1 MSTSTGPASPSS
13 ATLHPSPR
21 YADYRERLRGE
32 HLPLA
37 YVDLERLLANAAD
50 LVARC
55 GGKPIRLASKS
66 IRCRELMRR
75 VMAQSPLFQG
85 VLCFSAAE
93 AAHLA
98 AHDFSDLVVAYP
110 TVDAHELALVCAQVQ
125 RGAQICLMVD
135 DPGQLRPLAAAAA
148 AHGVELAVAIDLD
161 MSTQFPGLHFG
172 VRRSPVRAVAHAV
185 ALADAIAR
193 CPGLRLDG
201 LMGYEAQIAGLQ
213 DSSPGLA
220 AIRGLAIRALKRRS
234 QQELRARRGAVV
246 RALQERGHSLRFVNG
261 GGTGSLESTREDD
274 VVTELAA
281 GSGLY
286 GPLLFDGYATFKPR
300 HAAGFALPIVRRPDP
315 GIYTCFG
322 GGWIASGP
330 AGGDRLPQPYLP
342 VGARLLP
349 AEGAGEVQTPIAYAG
364 PETLELGDP
373 VCFRHAKAGELCE
386 HVNELLLLL
395 PGGGRERVPTYRGD
409 GFAFV

>member
-1 MSTSTGPASPSS
+1 MPTITGPSAPSS
-13 ATLHPSPR
+13 LFSDPPG

-50 LVARC
+50 LVARS
-55 GGKPIRLASKS
+55 GGKPVRLASKS
-66 IRCRELMRR
+66 IRCRALMRR
-75 VMAQSPLFQG
+75 VLDSNPLFQG
-85 VLCFSAAE
+85 VLCFSAGE

-98 AHDFSDLVVAYP
+98 AHGFTDLVVAYP
-110 TVDAHELALVCAQVQ
+110 TVDAHDIAAVCGQVKQ
-125 RGAQICLMVD
+125 GARICLMVD
-135 DPGQLRPLAAAAA
+135 DPGQLRPLVAAAA

-172 VRRSPVRAVAHAV
+172 VRRSPVRAVADAL

-193 CPGLRLDG
+193 SPGLRLDG

-213 DSSPGLA
+213 DHGPGS
-220 AIRGLAIRALKRRS
+220 AIRGMAVRALKRRS
-234 QQELRARRGAVV
+234 QLELRARRGAVV
-246 RALQERGHSLRFVNG
+246 RALKQRGHSLRFVNG
-261 GGTGSLESTREDD
+261 GGTGSLESTCADTE
-274 VVTELAA
+274 VTELAA

-286 GPLLFDGYATFKPR
+286 GPLLFDGYATFQPR
-300 HAAGFALPIVRRPDP
+300 FAAGFALPIVRRPDP

-330 AGGDRLPQPYLP
+330 AGVHRLPQPYLP

-349 AEGAGEVQTPIAYAG
+349 TEGAGEVQTPITYAG

-386 HVNELLLLL
+386 HVNELLVLL
-395 PGGGRERVPTYRGD
+395 PGGGSERVPTYRGE

>member
-1 MSTSTGPASPSS
+1 VSTFTGSPP
-13 ATLHPSPR
+13 LPS

-37 YVDLERLLANAAD
+37 YVDLERLLANAAS

-75 VMAQSPLFQG
+75 VMATSPVFQG
-85 VLCFSAAE
+85 VLCFSAGE

-98 AHDFSDLVVAYP
+98 ADGFTDLVVAYP
-110 TVDAHELALVCAQVQ
+110 TVDAHDLAAVCAQVA

-135 DPGQLRPLAAAAA
+135 EPGQLRPLVAAAA
-148 AHGVELAVAIDLD
+148 AHQVELAVAIDLD
-161 MSTQFPGLHFG
+161 MSTRFPGLHFG
-172 VRRSPVRAVAHAV
+172 VRRSPVRAVADAV
-185 ALADAIAR
+185 ALADAIGR
-193 CPGLRLDG
+193 SPGLRLDG
-201 LMGYEAQIAGLQ
+201 VMGYEAQIAGLQ
-213 DSSPGLA
+213 DRGPGSTV
-220 AIRGLAIRALKRRS
+220 RGVAIRALKRRS
-234 QQELRARRGAVV
+234 QLELRARRGAIV
-246 RALQERGHSLRFVNG
+246 RALQQRGHSLRFVNG
-261 GGTGSLESTREDD
+261 GGTGSLESTREDP

-300 HAAGFALPIVRRPDP
+300 FAAGFALPIVRRPDP

-322 GGWIASGP
+322 GGWIASGA
-330 AGGDRLPQPYLP
+330 AGVDRLPQPYLP
-342 VGARLLP
+342 DGARLLP
-349 AEGAGEVQTPIAYAG
+349 SEGAGEVQTPIAYAG

>member
-1 MSTSTGPASPSS
+1 MSTTRPSSTGSS
-13 ATLHPSPR
+13 LLPR

-37 YVDLERLLANAAD
+37 YVDLELLLANAAN
-50 LVARC
+50 LIARC

-75 VMAQSPLFQG
+75 VMATNSLFQG
-85 VLCFSAAE
+85 VLCFSAGE

-98 AHDFSDLVVAYP
+98 AFGFKDLVVAYP
-110 TVDAHELALVCAQVQ
+110 TVDAHDLALVCAQVA
-125 RGAQICLMVD
+125 RGGQICLMVD
-135 DPGQLRPLAAAAA
+135 EPGQLRPLVAAAAT
-148 AHGVELAVAIDLD
+148 HQVELAVAIDLD
-161 MSTQFPGLHFG
+161 MSTRFPGLHFG
-172 VRRSPVRAVAHAV
+172 VRRSPVRAVADAV

-193 CPGLRLDG
+193 SPGLRLDG
-201 LMGYEAQIAGLQ
+201 VMGYEAQIAGLQ
-213 DSSPGLA
+213 DSGPGQTV
-220 AIRGLAIRALKRRS
+220 RGVAIRALKRRS
-234 QQELRARRGAVV
+234 QLELRARRGAVV
-246 RALQERGHSLRFVNG
+246 RALQQGGHSLRFVNG
-261 GGTGSLESTREDD
+261 GGTGSLESTCEDA

-286 GPLLFDGYATFKPR
+286 GPLLFDGYANFKPR
-300 HAAGFALPIVRRPDP
+300 FAAGFALPIVRRPDP

-330 AGGDRLPQPYLP
+330 AGLDRLPQPYLP
-342 VGARLLP
+342 AGARLL
-349 AEGAGEVQTPIAYAG
+349 ATEGAGEVQTPILYAG

-386 HVNELLLLL
+386 HVHELLLLL
-395 PGGGRERVPTYRGD
+395 PGGGKERVPTYRGD

>member
-1 MSTSTGPASPSS
+1 MPTVTGPASPSS
-13 ATLHPSPR
+13 SLRDPPH

-37 YVDLERLLANAAD
+37 YVDLELLLANAAD
-50 LVARC
+50 LVARS
-55 GGKPIRLASKS
+55 GGKPVRLASKS

-75 VMAQSPLFQG
+75 VLDSNPLFQG
-85 VLCFSAAE
+85 VLCFSAGE

-98 AHDFSDLVVAYP
+98 AHGFTDLVVAYP
-110 TVDAHELALVCAQVQ
+110 TVDAHDIALVCGQVKQ
-125 RGAQICLMVD
+125 GAQICLMVD
-135 DPGQLRPLAAAAA
+135 DPGQLRPLVAAAAA
-148 AHGVELAVAIDLD
+148 FGVELAVAIDLD

-172 VRRSPVRAVAHAV
+172 VRRSPVRAVADAL
-185 ALADAIAR
+185 ALADAIVR
-193 CPGLRLDG
+193 SPGLRLDG

-213 DSSPGLA
+213 DHGPGLA
-220 AIRGLAIRALKRRS
+220 IRGMAIRALKRRS
-234 QQELRARRGAVV
+234 QLELRARRGAVV
-246 RALQERGHSLRFVNG
+246 RALKQRGHSLRFVNG
-261 GGTGSLESTREDD
+261 GGTGSLESTCADTE
-274 VVTELAA
+274 VTELAA

-286 GPLLFDGYATFKPR
+286 GPLLFDGYETFKPR
-300 HAAGFALPIVRRPDP
+300 FAAGFALPIVRRPDP

-330 AGGDRLPQPYLP
+330 AGVHRLPQPYLP
-342 VGARLLP
+342 AGARLLP
-349 AEGAGEVQTPIAYAG
+349 TEGAGEVQTPITYAG

-386 HVNELLLLL
+386 HVNELLVLL

>member
-1 MSTSTGPASPSS
+1 MSTSASPSAS
-13 ATLHPSPR
+13 ATIHPAPR

-85 VLCFSAAE
+85 VLCFSAGE

-98 AHDFSDLVVAYP
+98 AHDFTDLVVAYP
-110 TVDAHELALVCAQVQ
+110 TVDAHDLALVCAQVK

-135 DPGQLRPLAAAAA
+135 EPGQLRPLAASAAEF
-148 AHGVELAVAIDLD
+148 GVELAVAIDLD

-172 VRRSPVRAVAHAV
+172 VRRSPVRAVADAV
-185 ALADAIAR
+185 ALADAIAST
-193 CPGLRLDG
+193 PGLRLDG

-213 DSSPGLA
+213 DNGPGL

-234 QQELRARRGAVV
+234 QHELRARRGAVV
-246 RALQERGHSLRFVNG
+246 RALKERGHSLRFVNG

-286 GPLLFDGYATFKPR
+286 GPLLFDGYSRFKPR
-300 HAAGFALPIVRRPDP
+300 YAAGFALPIVRRPDP

-330 AGGDRLPQPYLP
+330 AGVDRLPQPYLP

-349 AEGAGEVQTPIAYAG
+349 VEGAGEVQTPIAYAG

-386 HVNELLLLL
+386 HVNELLVLL